1 MSIKQTMALLF
12 KELKKYSFLVFL
24 SIFLALINV
33 ALTLINPILVGNAI
47 DLIVGQNNVDFNGI
61 YRIFIILSIVI
72 VGICVSQFVMTLVN
86 NNITY
91 SLIKDI
97 RNKAIVKIE
106 RLPLSYIDSHS
117 YGQIISNVISDVDQ
131 LCDGL
136 LMGFS
141 QLFTG
146 VLTIIGTIV
155 LMFIYR
161 WQIALVVVL
170 VTPLS
175 LFVAKFIASRTH
187 SMFIKQS
194 MTRGEQTAFIEEM
207 INNQKVIQAFNK
219 QDDNQ
224 ESFDEINARLYTCSL
239 KANFFSSLTNPST
252 RFVNSIV
259 YAVVTLVGAYQV
271 ISIADATI
279 FGVGRL
285 SSFLSFANQ
294 YTKPFNDISS
304 VITELQNSFACA
316 SRVFELLA
324 QKEEIDDSNNK
335 VVETLE
341 GNINIDHVY
350 FSYVPNKP
358 LIQDFNLSVKKGTR
372 IAIVGPTGCGKTTLI
387 NLLMRFYDTNE
398 GTITYDGNKID
409 EITRKSLRDN
419 IGMVLQETWLK
430 SGTIKENITMGKPDA
445 SEEEIIN
452 ACKEA
457 NSYNFIMQ
465 LENGFDTHINED
477 GGALSQGQKQLLCI
491 TRIMLA
497 CPNIL
502 ILDEATSSIDT
513 RTELKIQEAFEKL
526 MKGRT
531 SFIVAHRLSTIQS
544 ADIILVMKDGNIIE
558 MGNHEELI
566 KQQGFY
572 YNLYNSQFAR
582 D

>member
-1 MSIKQTMALLF
+1 MSTKQTVILLF
-12 KELKKYSFLVFL
+12 KELKKYRFLVIL
-24 SIFLALINV
+24 SILLALINV
-33 ALTLINPILVGNAI
+33 ALTLYNPILIGNAI
-47 DLIVGQNNVDFNGI
+47 DLIVGQGNVDFDSM
-61 YRIFIILSIVI
+61 YRIFIILSVVI
-72 VGICVSQFVMTLVN
+72 LGICISQFLMTIVN

-97 RNKAIVKIE
+97 RNKSIIKISH
-106 RLPLSYIDSHS
+106 LPLSYIDSHS
-117 YGQIISNVISDVDQ
+117 YGQILSNVISDVDQ

-146 VLTIIGTIV
+146 VLTIVGTII

-194 MTRGEQTAFIEEM
+194 VTRGEQTSFIEEM

-224 ESFDEINARLYTCSL
+224 VNFDEINTRLHDCSL
-239 KANFFSSLTNPST
+239 KATFFSALTNPST

-271 ISIADATI
+271 ISISNPAI

-324 QKEEIDDSNNK
+324 QEEEVKDDNNK
-335 VVETLE
+335 ELISPE
-341 GNINIDHVY
+341 GNIDIEHVY
-350 FSYVPNKP
+350 FSYVEEKP

-387 NLLMRFYDTNE
+387 NLLMRFYDTNQ
-398 GTITYDGNKID
+398 GTITYDGNKIR

-430 SGTIKENITMGKPDA
+430 SGTIKENITLGKEDA
-445 SEEEIIN
+445 TEEEIIK

-477 GGALSQGQKQLLCI
+477 GGSLSQGQKQLLCI

-558 MGNHEELI
+558 MGNHDQLI
-566 KQQGFY
+566 EKQGFY
-572 YNLYNSQFAR
+572 YNLYNSQFAK

>member
-1 MSIKQTMALLF
+1 MSNKETIRLLF
-12 KELKKYSFLVFL
+12 KELKKYRGLVVL
-24 SIFLALINV
+24 SILLAIINV
-33 ALTLINPILVGNAI
+33 TLTLINPILVGNAI
-47 DLIVGQNNVDFNGI
+47 DLVVGTNNVDFDGI
-61 YRIFIILSIVI
+61 YRIFIFLSVVI
-72 VGICVSQFVMTLVN
+72 VGICVSQFVMTIIN

-97 RNKAIVKIE
+97 RNKSIVKIE

-117 YGQIISNVISDVDQ
+117 YGQILSNVISDVDQ

-146 VLTIIGTIV
+146 VLTILGTIA

-187 SMFIKQS
+187 SMFINQS
-194 MTRGEQTAFIEEM
+194 VTRGEQTAFIEEM

-219 QDDNQ
+219 QDDN
-224 ESFDEINARLYTCSL
+224 EVNFDEINLRLKDCSL

-271 ISIADATI
+271 IAISDPTI

-316 SRVFELLA
+316 SRVFELLE
-324 QKEEIDDSNNK
+324 QDEEIPDDNNL
-335 VVETLE
+335 VLVNPE
-341 GNINIDHVY
+341 GNIDIDHVY
-350 FSYVPNKP
+350 FSYVKDKP
-358 LIQDFNLSVKKGTR
+358 LITDFNLHVKKGTR
-372 IAIVGPTGCGKTTLI
+372 IALVGPTGCGKTTLI
-387 NLLMRFYDTNE
+387 NLLMRFYDVNE
-398 GTITYDGNKID
+398 GSITYEGLNIKD
-409 EITRKSLRDN
+409 ITRKSLRDN

-430 SGTIKENITMGKPDA
+430 SGTIRENIILGKEDA
-445 SEEEIIN
+445 TEEEIIR

-465 LENGFDTHINED
+465 LENGFDTLINED
-477 GGALSQGQKQLLCI
+477 GGSLSQGQKQLLCI
-491 TRIMLA
+491 TRIMLS

-544 ADIILVMKDGNIIE
+544 ADMILVMKDGNIIE
-558 MGNHEELI
+558 MGNHNELLSH
-566 KQQGFY
+566 KGFY
-572 YNLYNSQFAR
+572 YTLYNSQFAK

>member
-1 MSIKQTMALLF
+1 MSTKQTMILLL
-12 KELKKYSFLVFL
+12 KELKKYRFLVIL
-24 SIFLALINV
+24 SILLALINV

-47 DLIVGQNNVDFNGI
+47 DLIIGPNDVDFNGI
-61 YRIFIILSIVI
+61 YKIFILLSIVI
-72 VGICVSQFVMTLVN
+72 VGICVSQFVMTIVN

-91 SLIKDI
+91 SLIKDV

-106 RLPLSYIDSHS
+106 HLPLSYIDSHS
-117 YGQIISNVISDVDQ
+117 YGQILSNIISDVDQ

-146 VLTIIGTIV
+146 VLTIVGTIV

-161 WQIALVVVL
+161 WQIALVVVF

-224 ESFDEINARLYTCSL
+224 ESFDEINSRLYTCSL

-324 QKEEIDDSNNK
+324 QEEEVDDSNNK
-335 VVETLE
+335 ELIAPE
-341 GNINIDHVY
+341 GNIEIEHVY
-350 FSYVPNKP
+350 FSYVADKP
-358 LIQDFNLSVKKGTR
+358 LIKDFNLSVKKGKR

-387 NLLMRFYDTNE
+387 NLLMRFYDTNQ
-398 GTITYDGNKID
+398 GTITYDGNKIT

-430 SGTIKENITMGKPDA
+430 SGTIKENIIMGKENA
-445 SEEEIIN
+445 TEEEIIN

-477 GGALSQGQKQLLCI
+477 GGSLSQGQKQLLCI

-566 KQQGFY
+566 KKQGFY

>member
-1 MSIKQTMALLF
+1 MSTKQTMILLF
-12 KELKKYSFLVFL
+12 KELKKYRFLVIL
-24 SIFLALINV
+24 SILLALINV

-61 YRIFIILSIVI
+61 YKIFILLSIVI
-72 VGICVSQFVMTLVN
+72 AGICVSQFVMTIVN

-91 SLIKDI
+91 SLIKDV

-106 RLPLSYIDSHS
+106 HLPLSYIDSHS
-117 YGQIISNVISDVDQ
+117 YGQILSNIISDVDQ

-146 VLTIIGTIV
+146 VLTIVGTIV

-161 WQIALVVVL
+161 WQIALVVVF

-224 ESFDEINARLYTCSL
+224 ESFDEINSRLYTCSL
-239 KANFFSSLTNPST
+239 RANFFSALTNPST

-324 QKEEIDDSNNK
+324 QEEEVDDSNNK
-335 VVETLE
+335 ELIAPE
-341 GNINIDHVY
+341 GNIEIEHVY
-350 FSYVPNKP
+350 FSYVADKP
-358 LIQDFNLSVKKGTR
+358 LIKDFNLSVKKGKR

-398 GTITYDGNKID
+398 GTITYDGNKIT

-430 SGTIKENITMGKPDA
+430 SGTIKENIIMGKEDA
-445 SEEEIIN
+445 TEEEIIN

-477 GGALSQGQKQLLCI
+477 GGSLSQGQKQLLCI

-566 KQQGFY
+566 KKQGFY

>member
-1 MSIKQTMALLF
+1 MSTKQTMILLF
-12 KELKKYSFLVFL
+12 KELKKYRFLVIL
-24 SIFLALINV
+24 SILLALINV

-47 DLIVGQNNVDFNGI
+47 DLIIGPNDVDFNGI
-61 YRIFIILSIVI
+61 YKIFILLSIVI
-72 VGICVSQFVMTLVN
+72 AGICVSQFVMTIVN

-91 SLIKDI
+91 SLIKDV

-106 RLPLSYIDSHS
+106 HLPLSYIDSHS
-117 YGQIISNVISDVDQ
+117 YGQILSNIISDVDQ

-146 VLTIIGTIV
+146 VLTIVGTIV

-161 WQIALVVVL
+161 WQIALVVVF

-224 ESFDEINARLYTCSL
+224 ESFDEINSRLYTCSL
-239 KANFFSSLTNPST
+239 RANFFSALTNPST

-324 QKEEIDDSNNK
+324 QEEEVDDSNNK
-335 VVETLE
+335 ELIAPE
-341 GNINIDHVY
+341 GNIEIEHVY
-350 FSYVPNKP
+350 FSYVADKP
-358 LIQDFNLSVKKGTR
+358 LIKDFNLSVKKGKR

-398 GTITYDGNKID
+398 GTITYDGNKIT

-430 SGTIKENITMGKPDA
+430 SGTIKENIIMGKEDA
-445 SEEEIIN
+445 TEEEIIN

-477 GGALSQGQKQLLCI
+477 GGSLSQGQKQLLCI

-566 KQQGFY
+566 KKQGFY